1 MKDIRKYINEKMVYA
16 SSNVRKQKNINFEPE
31 SLDELK
37 SKIIEEIEI
46 CDKQKI
52 DCLDLSGYNLHNLE
66 NISYLFEETLADGH
80 PHIKTIDVSN
90 WNVSSIKIM
99 TDAFCDCEHI
109 KEIVGLETWDTSN
122 VTDMAAFFMNCENL
136 VDFDISNF
144 NFEKVERLSFFFSGC
159 TSLTSIDISY
169 INCPNCTT
177 INNLFSRCI
186 NIKTIDV
193 SNMNVSKCVTIS
205 AAFQYCNYLEK
216 IIGLENWDISNV
228 KKMDRFLNGC
238 SYLQE
243 ANGLEKW
250 KISDKLEDT
259 ENMFGYCTDLVVDL
273 SDWVIDKSK
282 IDATNMCVAAR
293 KMKKPKFINK

>member
-1 MKDIRKYINEKMVYA
+1 
-16 SSNVRKQKNINFEPE
+16 
-31 SLDELK
+31 
-37 SKIIEEIEI
+37 
-46 CDKQKI
+46 
-52 DCLDLSGYNLHNLE
+52 
-66 NISYLFEETLADGH
+66 
-80 PHIKTIDVSN
+80 
-90 WNVSSIKIM
+90 
-99 TDAFCDCEHI
+99 
-109 KEIVGLETWDTSN
+109 
-122 VTDMAAFFMNCENL
+122 
-136 VDFDISNF
+136 
-144 NFEKVERLSFFFSGC
+144 
-159 TSLTSIDISY
+159 
-169 INCPNCTT
+169 
-177 INNLFSRCI
+177 
-186 NIKTIDV
+186 
-193 SNMNVSKCVTIS
+193 MNVSKCVTIS

-273 SDWVIDKSK
+273 SHWTIDRNK